1 MAMSNDLSHLLVKLP
16 WNGFAARAPSTPPC
30 GSRLWPAAG
39 CFGKCKSSILGGF
52 SQGNRGRGGI
62 AARSGVPMVMK
73 NTGCRSTEV
82 SLDAPAVTLGV
93 FEGALHLFPQ
103 DFGKDRA
110 AHGARTWL
118 GNVGR
123 AVAARKHAVQRLLD
137 PVRFQ

>member
-1 MAMSNDLSHLLVKLP
+1 MFRTFCSSCSGTDSQP
-16 WNGFAARAPSTPPC
+16 GPSSTRPC

-39 CFGKCKSSILGGF
+39 CFGKCKNSILGGF
-52 SQGNRGRGGI
+52 SQGKRGDGDI

-73 NTGCRSTEV
+73 NTGCSSTEV
-82 SLDAPAVTLGV
+82 TLDAPAVTLGV

-123 AVAARKHAVQRLLD
+123 AVAAREHAVQRLLD